1 MDPLYKL
8 AIHQAISEL
17 IHDMVYGILESRR
30 AVTLI
35 CILTLIGS
43 IISGVAVYQIIQ
55 NNTDNTTI
63 IMFITGLF
71 FLSPIIIM
79 LIMIV
84 LLNVIRVLSCIIC
97 GGSKPIVV
105 KPVVVVDDKTY
116 RQTRSSPLFVQ
127 RVS

>member
-1 MDPLYKL
+1 MDPIYKL
-8 AIHQAISEL
+8 AIHHAISEL
-17 IHDMVYGILESRR
+17 IHDMVFGVFESRR
-30 AVTLI
+30 ALTLI

-55 NNTDNTTI
+55 NNIDNATI
-63 IMFITGLF
+63 IMFITGLL
-71 FLSPIIIM
+71 FLSPIAIM

-84 LLNVIRVLSCIIC
+84 LLYIIRLFACIIC
-97 GGSKPIVV
+97 GGSKPTVV
-105 KPVVVVDDKTY
+105 KPVAVVDDKTY

>member
-1 MDPLYKL
+1 MDPFYKL
-8 AIHQAISEL
+8 PIHHAVSQL
-17 IHDMVYGILESRR
+17 INDMVCDILESRR

-43 IISGVAVYQIIQ
+43 IISGIAVYQIIQ
-55 NNTDNTTI
+55 NNIDNATI
-63 IMFITGLF
+63 IMFTAGLL
-71 FLSPIIIM
+71 FLSPIVIM

-84 LLNVIRVLSCIIC
+84 LLNIIRLFSCIIC

-116 RQTRSSPLFVQ
+116 RQNRSSPLFVQ